1 MDKVQEMLDIILKAC
16 DDKNSIDTK
25 VLDISEMTSI
35 ADYFVI
41 ASGNSS
47 SQVSAITDEIERKM
61 SESGFELN
69 NNDGQ
74 NSARWIILDYA
85 DIIVHV
91 FHKEEREYYDL
102 ERLWERVNSNNIEED
117 VQ

>member
-1 MDKVQEMLDIILKAC
+1 MDNIQQMLDIIVEAC
-16 DDKNSIDTK
+16 EDKKSIDTK
-25 VLDISEMTSI
+25 VLDIKDMTSI

-47 SQVSAITDEIERKM
+47 AQVNAIRDEVEEKM
-61 SESGFELN
+61 YEAGYELN
-69 NNDGQ
+69 DTKGQ
-74 NSARWIILDYA
+74 NSARWIILDYG

-102 ERLWERVNSNNIEED
+102 ERLWDPKNFNRNVED
-117 VQ
+117 EM